1 MPLYLA
7 LIAKYITKKFGQK
20 LSMSKLKKD
29 IKGREYIFC
38 EEKNMREYACCN
50 LWNKEKVL
58 SFNKYE
64 AAAVEIFNNDVT
76 EYFTFTPQFGRFEGF
91 TDLFN
96 YIEFWLKENEILFT
110 KVDVNVY
117 ELSALIFKIDLETME
132 LGLEIERIS
141 GGECFTYRYREEEKS
156 FFDINNNKDLTVKE
170 WGWYEVSCED
180 EEYEYE
186 DIDPQ
191 F

>member
-1 MPLYLA
+1 
-7 LIAKYITKKFGQK
+7 
-20 LSMSKLKKD
+20 MSKLEKD

-38 EEKNMREYACCN
+38 KEKNMREYACCN
-50 LWNKEKVL
+50 LWIKEQVL

-64 AAAVEIFNNDVT
+64 GAAAVEIFNKEVT

-96 YIEFWLKENEILFT
+96 YIEFWLHENKILLT
-110 KVDVNVY
+110 TVY
-117 ELSALIFKIDLETME
+117 VTVCELSALIFKIDLNTME
-132 LGLEIERIS
+132 LGEEKERIS
-141 GGECFTYRYREEEKS
+141 GSESFTYVYREEKKI
-156 FFDINNNKDLTVKE
+156 FFDEDNDEDVTTKE
-170 WGWYEVSCED
+170 WGWFEVSDED
-180 EEYEYE
+180 QEYEYD

>member
-1 MPLYLA
+1 MP
-7 LIAKYITKKFGQK
+7 K
-20 LSMSKLKKD
+20 LEKD

-38 EEKNMREYACCN
+38 EENNMREYACCN
-50 LWNKEKVL
+50 LWIKEQVL

-64 AAAVEIFNNDVT
+64 GAAVEIFNKEVT

-96 YIEFWLKENEILFT
+96 YVEFWLKENEILIT
-110 KVDVNVY
+110 SVDVIVC
-117 ELSALIFKIDLETME
+117 ELSALIFKIDLDTME
-132 LGLEIERIS
+132 LIEEIERIS
-141 GGECFTYRYREEEKS
+141 GNESFTYAYREEEKV
-156 FFDINNNKDLTVKE
+156 FFDKVKDKDVTAKE
-170 WGWYEVSCED
+170 WGWYEVSNKD

>member
-1 MPLYLA
+1 
-7 LIAKYITKKFGQK
+7 
-20 LSMSKLKKD
+20 MSKLEKD

-50 LWNKEKVL
+50 LWIKEKVL

-64 AAAVEIFNNDVT
+64 GAAVEVFNKEVT
-76 EYFTFTPQFGRFEGF
+76 DYFTFTPQFGRFEGF
-91 TDLFN
+91 TDLFS
-96 YIEFWLKENEILFT
+96 YIEFWLKENEILIT
-110 KVDVNVY
+110 SVNVSIC
-117 ELSALIFKIDLETME
+117 ELSALIFKIDLDTME
-132 LGLEIERIS
+132 LGEEIERIS
-141 GGECFTYRYREEEKS
+141 GSESFAYAYREEEKI
-156 FFDINNNKDLTVKE
+156 FLDQDKDKDISAKE
-170 WGWYEVSCED
+170 WGWYEISNE

>member
-1 MPLYLA
+1 M
-7 LIAKYITKKFGQK
+7 TK
-20 LSMSKLKKD
+20 LEKD
-29 IKGREYIFC
+29 IKGREYFFW

-50 LWNKEKVL
+50 LWLKEKVL

-64 AAAVEIFNNDVT
+64 GAAVEIFNTKVT
-76 EYFTFTPQFGRFEGF
+76 DYFTFTPQFGRFEGF

-96 YIEFWLKENEILFT
+96 YVEFWLKENEIPINS
-110 KVDVNVY
+110 VNVSVS
-117 ELSALIFKIDLETME
+117 ELSALIYKIDLDTME
-132 LGLEIERIS
+132 LGEEIERIS
-141 GGECFTYRYREEEKS
+141 GSEFLTYGYREEEKV
-156 FFDINNNKDLTVKE
+156 FFDQDKHSDVTAKE
-170 WGWYEVSCED
+170 WGWYEVSSED

>member
-1 MPLYLA
+1 
-7 LIAKYITKKFGQK
+7 
-20 LSMSKLKKD
+20 MSILKKD

-50 LWNKEKVL
+50 LWIKEKVL

-64 AAAVEIFNNDVT
+64 GAAVEIFNKEVT
-76 EYFTFTPQFGRFEGF
+76 DYFTFTPQFGRFEAF

-96 YIEFWLKENEILFT
+96 YVEFWLKENEIPINS
-110 KVDVNVY
+110 VDVNVC
-117 ELSALIFKIDLETME
+117 ELSALIFKIDLDTMK
-132 LGLEIERIS
+132 LGEEIERIS
-141 GGECFTYRYREEEKS
+141 GNQCFTYRYREEEKV
-156 FFDINNNKDLTVKE
+156 FFDQVKNSYVTAKE
-170 WGWYEVSCED
+170 WGWYEVSYEE
-180 EEYEYE
+180 EEYENE

>member
-1 MPLYLA
+1 
-7 LIAKYITKKFGQK
+7 
-20 LSMSKLKKD
+20 MSKLEKD

-38 EEKNMREYACCN
+38 KEKNMREYDCYN
-50 LWNKEKVL
+50 LWIKEKVL

-64 AAAVEIFNNDVT
+64 GAAVEIFNKEVT

-96 YIEFWLKENEILFT
+96 YIEFWLKENEILIT
-110 KVDVNVY
+110 SVEVSVC

-132 LGLEIERIS
+132 LGEEIERIS
-141 GGECFTYRYREEEKS
+141 GSECFTYGYREEEKV
-156 FFDINNNKDLTVKE
+156 FFNQENEKDVTAKE
-170 WGWYEVSCED
+170 WGWYEVSYDYE
-180 EEYEYE
+180 ENEYEE
-186 DIDPQ
+186 IDPQ

>member
-1 MPLYLA
+1 M
-7 LIAKYITKKFGQK
+7 TKLEQ
-20 LSMSKLKKD
+20 D

-38 EEKNMREYACCN
+38 ERKNLREYACCN
-50 LWNKEKVL
+50 LWIEEKVL

-64 AAAVEIFNNDVT
+64 AAAVEIFNNELT

-96 YIEFWLKENEILFT
+96 YVEFWLKENKIIFNT
-110 KVDVNVY
+110 VVVNVY
-117 ELSALIFKIDLETME
+117 ELSALIFKIDLDTLE
-132 LGLEIERIS
+132 LGQEIERIS
-141 GGECFTYRYREEEKS
+141 GSECSSYGYREEEKS
-156 FFDINNNKDLTVKE
+156 FFDQDNNKDITSKE
-170 WGWYEVSCED
+170 WGWYEVSDIEQ
-180 EEYEYE
+180 EYEYE